1 MQRKGRNTR
10 PVTVVYQGRQLM
22 TCLSIAEAQRQTGH
36 FVTTIRAY
44 AQTGRQ
50 TQDGYGYRMGEMR

>member
-1 MQRKGRNTR
+1 
-10 PVTVVYQGRQLM
+10 VTIIHQGRAVM

>member
-1 MQRKGRNTR
+1 MPKSRKTR
-10 PVTVVYQGRQLM
+10 AVTVIQNGKPVM

-36 FVTTIRAY
+36 FVTTIRDY

-50 TQDGYGYRMGEMR
+50 TMDGYKYRLEDCR

>member
-1 MQRKGRNTR
+1 
-10 PVTVVYQGRQLM
+10 M

-36 FVTTIRAY
+36 FVTTIRYY

-50 TQDGYGYRMGEMR
+50 TMDGYGYRLGEMR

>member
-1 MQRKGRNTR
+1 MPKPHRTR
-10 PVTVVYQGRQLM
+10 AVTIIHQGRAVM